1 MQFGDE
7 AYSII
12 LNTAC
17 SPEEVPQLLKAIFEY
32 INDTT
37 KGSGEAAGMAKVEL
51 EAARNLARAMKADG
65 EPVERISKYTGIS
78 SEKIEKR

>member
-17 SPEEVPQLLKAIFEY
+17 SPEKVPQLFKAIFEY

-65 EPVERISKYTGIS
+65 KPVERISKYTGIS